1 MLPYLENLNMKWP
14 LYSFIALLLLTK
26 RFLILWKTLAVMEK
40 FLFDNSILRF
50 QHCFFF
56 CYIKFFWL
64 IASGVL
70 IFQWK
75 VLISP
80 GIHVTSICLL
90 KGIIISVIW
99 LEKSILWAFKNK
111 NYFLHSCSVFL
122 NFKLFIQSIM
132 MRHTSVE
139 NP

>member
-1 MLPYLENLNMKWP
+1 MTTLLIHCSAFINKAFFNFMKNLSSYGKVPFWQFDT
-14 LYSFIALLLLTK
+14 SIS
-26 RFLILWKTLAVMEK
+26 TL
-40 FLFDNSILRF
+40 S
-50 QHCFFF
+50 FF